1 MKAIAYI
8 RVSTNNQEILRQT
21 TKVREFCQIT
31 NMTIVDEIS
40 DIGKSGA
47 TLNRPGY
54 LQLMQITK
62 EMADVIIISEL
73 SRLSRTED
81 IMDTLHS
88 IDILIKKGLKLILL
102 DDPNKTYEGQLNIE
116 ELIILS
122 VRAKGAADERI
133 AIKNRNIEGKKA
145 LFANNSYAIVDGR
158 IPLGYKKVDN
168 SSSKHPK
175 FLLAED
181 ETDKQLVIKIY
192 ELINNGYSLAQVRNY
207 LHDTNV
213 KTKKGDYYTTQA
225 LSKIYTNTIYKG
237 VRERN
242 GVISNIK
249 PMIDPEQWESAQ
261 QKIKENHQYVSNGTV
276 MFNPLRGLLRC
287 RCGKAMMVKNK
298 GERVYVYRCSET
310 KPAFF
315 DTRCQFMD
323 TIRYDL
329 TNEVLFTL
337 LKSVD
342 FVGYSDKIEERVAEL
357 ELKSKGLESIINE
370 DRKSIGIIDKELID
384 LDERYINAGSQRLAD
399 IVQQKIVAKE
409 EELSQLKARINKNNT
424 KILQLREQI
433 KSILTF
439 DKSDDFDNLTLEER
453 ANLFKKYIKLVQY
466 LPVTTMQG
474 FYKVDFKVGITIHVA
489 VKKTNKSPIFALVPS
504 SFELTDDLMLRYQ
517 TYDQTKAKQTFDFGA
532 FAKEEITIK
541 QFFENFDNELLD
553 VNLNYRDKK
562 STK

>member
-21 TKVREFCQIT
+21 TKIHEFCQIT
-31 NMTIVDEIS
+31 NLTIVEEIV
-40 DIGKSGA
+40 DFGVSGA
-47 TLNRPGY
+47 TMERKGLTK
-54 LQLMQITK
+54 LMNITQSD
-62 EMADVIIISEL
+62 ADLIICSEL
-73 SRLSRTED
+73 SRLSRNED
-81 IMDTLHS
+81 ILETLHS
-88 IDILIKKGLKLILL
+88 IHNLTRKGLKLIFL
-102 DDPNKTYEGQLNIE
+102 DDPNKTFEGVLNIE
-116 ELIILS
+116 EIIILS
-122 VRAKGAADERI
+122 VRAKGAADERTT
-133 AIKNRNIEGKKA
+133 IKNRNIEGKKA
-145 LFANNSYAIVDGR
+145 LFANNPYAIVDGR
-158 IPLGYKKVDN
+158 IPLGYKKVN
-168 SSSKHPK
+168 NTSSKHPK
-175 FLLAED
+175 YLLAED
-181 ETDKQLVIKIY
+181 NTDKQLVIKIY

-213 KTKKGDYYTTQA
+213 KTKNGDFYTTQA

-261 QKIKENHQYVSNGTV
+261 LKIKENHQYVSNGTV
-276 MFNPLRGLLRC
+276 MFNPLRGLIRC

-298 GERVYVYRCSET
+298 GEGVYVYRCSET

-315 DTRCQFMD
+315 DTRCKFMD

-329 TNEVLFTL
+329 TNEVMFTL
-337 LKSVD
+337 LKAVD

-370 DRKSIGIIDKELID
+370 DRKSIGNIDKELID
-384 LDERYINAGSQRLAD
+384 LDERYINAGTQRLAD
-399 IVQQKIVAKE
+399 AVQQKIQAKE
-409 EELSQLKARINKNNT
+409 EELSQLKALVNKNNT
-424 KILQLREQI
+424 KIIQLREQI

-453 ANLFKKYIKLVQY
+453 ANLFKKYIKQVQY

-474 FYKVDFKVGITIHVA
+474 YYKVDFKVGVIIHVA

-504 SFELTDDLMLRYQ
+504 SFELTDDLKLRCQ
-517 TYDQTKAKQTFDFGA
+517 TYDESLAKLTYDFGA
-532 FAKEEITIK
+532 FTKEEITIK
-541 QFFENFDNELLD
+541 QFFDNFDNELLE
-553 VNLNYRDKK
+553 VNLSYRDKK
-562 STK
+562 TNN

>member
-21 TKVREFCQIT
+21 TKIHEFCQT
-31 NMTIVDEIS
+31 SNMTIVEEIIDFGISGAIS
-40 DIGKSGA
+40 D
-47 TLNRPGY
+47 RPGY
-54 LQLMQITK
+54 NKLLTVTNK
-62 EMADVIIISEL
+62 TADILIISEL

-81 IMDTLHS
+81 IVETLNN
-88 IDILIKKGLKLILL
+88 INQIIKKGLKLIIL
-102 DDPNKTYEGQLNIE
+102 DEPNKIYEGSLDINEVI
-116 ELIILS
+116 LLS
-122 VRAKGAADERI
+122 VKAKGAAEERI

-145 LFANNSYAIVDGR
+145 LFANNPYAIVDGR
-158 IPLGYKKVDN
+158 IPLGYKKVAN
-168 SSSKHPK
+168 TNSKHPK

-181 ETDKQLVIKIY
+181 DTDKLLVIKIY

-213 KTKKGDYYTTQA
+213 KTKNGDYYTTQA

-249 PMIDPEQWESAQ
+249 PMIDPEEWESAQ
-261 QKIKENHQYVSNGTV
+261 LKIKENHQYVSNGTV

-298 GERVYVYRCSET
+298 GEGVYVYRCSET

-315 DTRCQFMD
+315 ETRCKYMD
-323 TIRYDL
+323 SIRYDL
-329 TNEVLFTL
+329 TNEVIFTL
-337 LKSVD
+337 LKAVD

-357 ELKSKGLESIINE
+357 ELQSKGLESTINS
-370 DRKSIGIIDKELID
+370 DRGLIGVVDKRMVVLE
-384 LDERYINAGSQRLAD
+384 ERYMGADTQRLANKVLLE
-399 IVQQKIVAKE
+399 IKAKE
-409 EELSQLKARINKNNT
+409 EELNQLKARINKNNT
-424 KILQLREQI
+424 KVLQLREQI
-433 KSILTF
+433 KGILTF

-474 FYKVDFKVGITIHVA
+474 FYKVDFKVGITINVA
-489 VKKTNKSPIFALVPS
+489 VKKTNNSPIFALVPS
-504 SFELTDDLMLRYQ
+504 GFELTDDLKLKFQ
-517 TYDQTKAKQTFDFGA
+517 TYDQSLAKQTYDFGA
-532 FAKEEITIK
+532 FAKNEITIQ
-541 QFFENFDNELLD
+541 QFFNNFDFQILD
-553 VNLNYRDKK
+553 VNLNYR
-562 STK
+562 TKI